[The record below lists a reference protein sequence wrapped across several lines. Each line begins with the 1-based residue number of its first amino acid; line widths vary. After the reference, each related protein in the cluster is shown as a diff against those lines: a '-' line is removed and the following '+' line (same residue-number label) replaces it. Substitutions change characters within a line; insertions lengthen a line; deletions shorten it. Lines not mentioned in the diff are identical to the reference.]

1 MRPLRP
7 ETALAAA
14 LLVSGCA
21 GAQAQPR
28 GEIEAVRGELA
39 QARHE
44 TEVLQRQVEA
54 LSARV
59 DLLAAR
65 GGRAA
70 EATPPPAASGAGQPS
85 LSAPAAPPGAGGA
98 QEIPKGLE
106 VVKVG
111 PAAPTAVPGL
121 TVIKLEPPRA
131 EKGRGAPAT
140 QAKAQKKAP
149 AVATAVPLVEPDPAR
164 LDALARKGGGQ
175 DLGTAAEAELQAARR
190 KAGLDRA
197 HGLEDFV
204 ARYPRHPQAAAAL
217 VEAGAAYQDGGRPDA
232 SCTLARRAVE
242 EYPAG
247 AAIGDALERLAACES
262 RGGDAAAEKKL
273 LTRLVTQFPGTPAAQ
288 RAGDRLAA
296 FSGRTSGEPPPG
308 GPERSGP

>member
-28 GEIEAVRGELA
+28 GEVEAVRAELA

-44 TEVLQRQVEA
+44 TEVLARQVEA

-59 DLLAAR
+59 DLLTAR
-65 GGRAA
+65 SGRAA
-70 EATPPPAASGAGQPS
+70 AVAPPAVAAQGAVADQPARSGAG
-85 LSAPAAPPGAGGA
+85 AGA
-98 QEIPKGLE
+98 EVPLGLE

-111 PAAPTAVPGL
+111 PSMAGAVAGL
-121 TVIKLEPPRA
+121 TVVKLEPPRA
-131 EKGRGAPAT
+131 EKPRGAAASP
-140 QAKAQKKAP
+140 AKAPKKAP
-149 AVATAVPLVEPDPAR
+149 AVSTAVPLVEPDPAR
-164 LDALARKGGGQ
+164 LAALDRPGGGQ
-175 DLGTAAEAELQAARR
+175 DLGTAAEAELKAARR

-217 VEAGAAYQDGGRPDA
+217 VEAGAAYQDAGRADA
-232 SCTLARRAVE
+232 ACTLSRRAVE

-262 RGGDAAAEKKL
+262 RGGDADAEKKL
-273 LTRLVTQFPGTPAAQ
+273 LTRLVTQFPGTPAAH

-296 FSGRTSGEPPPG
+296 FSGRTGGESPPV

>member
-1 MRPLRP
+1 M
-7 ETALAAA
+7 
-14 LLVSGCA
+14 SGCA

-39 QARHE
+39 QARRE

-54 LSARV
+54 LSAKV
-59 DLLAAR
+59 DLLVAR
-65 GGRAA
+65 GGRVA
-70 EATPPPAASGAGQPS
+70 EAAPPPAPSGAGQPTPS
-85 LSAPAAPPGAGGA
+85 VLSAPPAPLGAGAA

-111 PAAPTAVPGL
+111 PAAPAAIPGL
-121 TVIKLEPPRA
+121 TVVKLEPPRA
-131 EKGRGAPAT
+131 EKARAAPAAP
-140 QAKAQKKAP
+140 AKAQKKAP

-175 DLGTAAEAELQAARR
+175 ELGVAAEAELQAARR

-217 VEAGAAYQDGGRPDA
+217 VEAGAAYQDAGRPDA